1 MRLAKF
7 LAHAGVASRRG
18 AEEIIRT
25 GRVTI
30 AGKTVT
36 DPARDVDADSGVA
49 VDGHYLEGPEERVVF
64 VVNKPAGVLSTAA
77 DTHGRRTV
85 VDLVPAAG
93 ARLYPVGRLDADSTG
108 LILVTNDGDLA
119 QRMTHPS
126 FEVPRTYRAMVRPAP
141 VPETALRT
149 LREGVDLDDGRTLPA
164 KVRQLKPGVLEL
176 TIREGRNHQVK
187 RMCEAVGH
195 RVKTLERV
203 RFGGL
208 RLDDL
213 PKGGHRRL
221 KASEVEGLRRASSVR
236 SRVNFRQTCVPG
248 PDVAR
253 DVQPLLAAGRR
264 AGVHRLTRRDRRAA
278 TRRGTSHARGPR

>member
-18 AEEIIRT
+18 AEEIIRA

-30 AGKTVT
+30 ADKIVT

-49 VDGHYLEGPEERVVF
+49 VDGRYLEGPEERMVF
-64 VVNKPAGVLSTAA
+64 VVNKPTGVLSTAA

-85 VDLVPAAG
+85 VDLVPSRG

-119 QRMTHPS
+119 QRLTHPS
-126 FEVPRTYRAMVRPAP
+126 FEVPRTYRATVRPSP
-141 VPETALRT
+141 VPEHALRK
-149 LREGVDLDDGRTLPA
+149 LREGVDLDDGRTAPA
-164 KVRQLKPGVLEL
+164 KVRQPRPGVLEL
-176 TIREGRNHQVK
+176 TIHEGRNHQVK

-195 RVKTLERV
+195 RVNTLQRV
-203 RFGGL
+203 RFGPL

-213 PKGGHRRL
+213 PEGGHRRL
-221 KASEVEGLRRASSVR
+221 RAAEVEGLRKASPVR
-236 SRVNFRQTCVPG
+236 
-248 PDVAR
+248 
-253 DVQPLLAAGRR
+253 
-264 AGVHRLTRRDRRAA
+264 
-278 TRRGTSHARGPR
+278 

>member
-1 MRLAKF
+1 MVRLAKF

-18 AEEIIRT
+18 AEEIIRA
-25 GRVTI
+25 GRVSV
-30 AGKTVT
+30 ASVTVT
-36 DPARDVDADSGVA
+36 DPARDVDIDSGVA
-49 VDGHYLEGPEERVVF
+49 VDGRYLEGPEERMVF
-64 VVNKPAGVLSTAA
+64 IVHKPSGVLSTAR
-77 DTHGRRTV
+77 DTHGRKTV
-85 VDLVPAAG
+85 IDLVPTAG
-93 ARLYPVGRLDADSTG
+93 SRLYPVGRLDVDSTG

-126 FEVPRTYRAMVRPAP
+126 FEVPRTYRATVRPSP
-141 VPETALRT
+141 VPEHALRM

-195 RVKTLERV
+195 RVRTLERI

-213 PKGGHRRL
+213 AVGAHRRL
-221 KASEVEGLRRASSVR
+221 KGSEVEALRRSE
-236 SRVNFRQTCVPG
+236 
-248 PDVAR
+248 
-253 DVQPLLAAGRR
+253 
-264 AGVHRLTRRDRRAA
+264 
-278 TRRGTSHARGPR
+278 PRPADEG

>member
-7 LAHAGVASRRG
+7 LAHAGIASRRG
-18 AEEIIRT
+18 AEEIIFA
-25 GRVTI
+25 GRVSV
-30 AGKTVT
+30 AGERVT

-49 VDGHYLEGPEERVVF
+49 VDGRFLEGPEPRIVF
-64 VVNKPAGVLSTAA
+64 VVHKPPGVLSTAR

-93 ARLYPVGRLDADSTG
+93 ARLYPVGRLDVDSTG

-126 FEVPRTYRAMVRPAP
+126 FEVPRTYRAMVRPSP
-141 VPETALRT
+141 VPEHALRM
-149 LREGVDLDDGRTLPA
+149 LREGVELDDGRTLPA
-164 KVRQLKPGVLEL
+164 KVRQVRPGLLEL

-195 RVKTLERV
+195 RVRTLQRI

-208 RLDDL
+208 RLDEL
-213 PKGGHRRL
+213 PEGAHRRL
-221 KASEVEGLRRASSVR
+221 KASEIEGLRRGGAP
-236 SRVNFRQTCVPG
+236 VP
-248 PDVAR
+248 R
-253 DVQPLLAAGRR
+253 
-264 AGVHRLTRRDRRAA
+264 
-278 TRRGTSHARGPR
+278 

>member
-18 AEEIIRT
+18 AEEIIRS
-25 GRVTI
+25 GRVTV
-30 AGKTVT
+30 ADEPVT

-49 VDGHYLEGPEERVVF
+49 VDGRFLQGPEQRMVF
-64 VVNKPAGVLSTAA
+64 LVHKPKGVLSTAR

-85 VDLVPAAG
+85 IDLVPAAG
-93 ARLYPVGRLDADSTG
+93 ARLYPVGRLDVDSTG

-126 FEVPRTYRAMVRPAP
+126 FEVPRTYRATVRPSP
-141 VPETALRT
+141 VPERALRM

-164 KVRQLKPGVLEL
+164 KVRQVKPGVLEL

-187 RMCEAVGH
+187 RMCEAAGH
-195 RVKTLERV
+195 RVRELQRI

-208 RLDDL
+208 RLDEL
-213 PKGGHRRL
+213 PEGAHRRL
-221 KASEVEGLRRASSVR
+221 KASEVEALRRGSVQAQR
-236 SRVNFRQTCVPG
+236 
-248 PDVAR
+248 
-253 DVQPLLAAGRR
+253 
-264 AGVHRLTRRDRRAA
+264 
-278 TRRGTSHARGPR
+278 

>member
-18 AEEIIRT
+18 AEAIVRD

-49 VDGHYLEGPEERVVF
+49 VDGRYLEGPEERMVF
-64 VVNKPAGVLSTAA
+64 IVNKPTGVLSTAA
-77 DTHGRRTV
+77 DTYGRRTV
-85 VDLVPAAG
+85 VDLVPSRG

-119 QRMTHPS
+119 QRLTHPS
-126 FEVPRTYRAMVRPAP
+126 FEVPRTYRATVRPVP
-141 VPETALRT
+141 VGERALRT
-149 LREGVDLDDGRTLPA
+149 LREGVDLDDGRTAPA

-176 TIREGRNHQVK
+176 TIHEGRNHQVR

-195 RVKTLERV
+195 RVRTLQRV
-203 RFGGL
+203 RFGHL
-208 RLDDL
+208 KLDDL
-213 PKGGHRRL
+213 PEGAHRRL
-221 KASEVEGLRRASSVR
+221 KASEVETLRRPPS
-236 SRVNFRQTCVPG
+236 G
-248 PDVAR
+248 
-253 DVQPLLAAGRR
+253 
-264 AGVHRLTRRDRRAA
+264 
-278 TRRGTSHARGPR
+278 